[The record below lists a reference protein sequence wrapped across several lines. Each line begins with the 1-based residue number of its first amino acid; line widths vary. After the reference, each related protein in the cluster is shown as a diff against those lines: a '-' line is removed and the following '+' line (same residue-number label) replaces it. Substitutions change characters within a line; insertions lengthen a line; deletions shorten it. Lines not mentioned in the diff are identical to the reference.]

1 MAGPNF
7 FTLNSLYQN
16 CFSKSTF
23 QSECINRHKSE
34 LDKLLTELSLYPKE
48 DYDSLKREE
57 KLSFWLNTYMAW
69 LSFVLSELPDDTV
82 SLEGFSEPL
91 KEYRFVVLGEALSL
105 KEMQGKIWTS
115 FRDERILFVLP
126 DGTQTGPGFTP
137 KIFTSSVVEDDLKQG
152 VLSFV
157 RDPKNVVF
165 LGNKL
170 WLNPLL
176 SEKASYFLL
185 NYGDRELGTKD
196 RYSLEEMAV
205 LNFLYRSAEVAEIQ
219 TEFETKR
226 YKIQYF
232 PVDLTLRRA

>member
-7 FTLNSLYQN
+7 LTLNTLYQN
-16 CFSKSTF
+16 CFSKTSF
-23 QSECINRHKSE
+23 QSECISRYEPE
-34 LDKLLTELSLYPKE
+34 LDKLLAELSLYPQD

-57 KLSFWLNTYMAW
+57 KLSFWLNSYMAW

-82 SLEGFSEPL
+82 SLEGFREPL
-91 KEYRFVVLGEALSL
+91 EEYRLVILGEALSL
-105 KEMQGKIWTS
+105 REIQEKIWTS

-126 DGTQTGPGFTP
+126 DGTRTGPGFSP

-152 VLSFV
+152 VLTFV

-165 LGNKL
+165 KGKKL

-185 NYGDRELGTKD
+185 NYGNKEIGKKG
-196 RYSLEEMAV
+196 RYSVEELAV
-205 LNFLYRSAEVAEIQ
+205 LNFLYRSAEIAEIQ
-219 TEFETKR
+219 TAFETKS

-232 PVDLTLRRA
+232 PVDLTLRRT